1 MGLRGK
7 KKMADQFPRKR
18 IRNSQA
24 ADSRWRSEDQS
35 LVNQNLERI
44 LESTSYRL
52 AHADEALLES
62 AEMRGVRML
71 LEITK
76 PQQILDAEGI
86 SSTII
91 VFGGVNI
98 IERDDAEQRLA
109 RAQAALAAEPQNRRL
124 ERQLGRC
131 QTQVEFSRYYGAARE
146 FSRLVAQGHQNGE
159 HAHVVV
165 TGGGPGV
172 MEAANRGA
180 FDAGGRS
187 IGLSIK
193 LPGEPE
199 PNPYITPE
207 LCFQFNYFALRK
219 FHFVMRSAAAVLFP
233 GGFGT
238 LDELF
243 EVLTLRQTAI
253 KSPMPVILFGK
264 EFWSRLIDFSYLADC
279 GLIRDDHLELF
290 QFADTAEEAWHLI
303 QAFDAEHRQQD
314 EPKAGPADV
323 SPLAA

>member
-1 MGLRGK
+1 MALREK
-7 KKMADQFPRKR
+7 KKMADRFPRKQAL
-18 IRNSQA
+18 NSEV
-24 ADSRWRSEDQS
+24 ADLSWRSEDQS
-35 LVNQNLERI
+35 LVNRNLGQI
-44 LESTSYRL
+44 LESASYRL

-62 AEMRGVRML
+62 DDMRGVRML

-76 PQQILDAEGI
+76 PQQILDAEGVK
-86 SSTII
+86 STITI
-91 VFGGVNI
+91 FGGVNI
-98 IERDDAEQRLA
+98 IERGDAEERLA
-109 RAQAALAAEPQNRRL
+109 KVEAEVAVDPVNPGLQ
-124 ERQLGRC
+124 RQLRLC
-131 QTQVEFSRYYGAARE
+131 QNQLEFSCYYDAARE
-146 FSRLVAQGHQNGE
+146 FTRLVSQGQQNGD
-159 HAHVVV
+159 HSHVVV

-264 EFWSRLIDFSYLADC
+264 EFWSRLIDFDYLADC
-279 GLIRDDHLELF
+279 GLIRDEHLELF
-290 QFADTAEEAWHLI
+290 QFADTAEEAWSWI
-303 QAFDAEHRQQD
+303 QAFDAERD
-314 EPKAGPADV
+314 PTC
-323 SPLAA
+323 AAASDLPMAA

>member
-1 MGLRGK
+1 MS
-7 KKMADQFPRKR
+7 DQFPGKEA
-18 IRNSQA
+18 IGSGETGLG
-24 ADSRWRSEDQS
+24 WRSEDQA
-35 LVNQNLERI
+35 LVDHNLEMI
-44 LESTSYRL
+44 LRSSSYRL
-52 AHADEALLES
+52 AHSDESLLES
-62 AEMRGVRML
+62 EDMRGVRML

-76 PQQILDAEGI
+76 TQQVLDAEAVD
-86 SSTII
+86 STII
-91 VFGGVNI
+91 IFGGVNV
-98 IERDDAEQRLA
+98 IERSLAEKNL
-109 RAQAALAAEPQNRRL
+109 AQAEAAAFHDPLNRSL
-124 ERQLGRC
+124 QDQLRRSRS
-131 QTQVEFSRYYGAARE
+131 QLDFSRYYEAARE
-146 FSRLVAQGHQNGE
+146 FTRLVAQDQQKGRHS
-159 HAHVVV
+159 HVVV
-165 TGGGPGV
+165 TGGGPGI

-264 EFWSRLIDFSYLADC
+264 EFWSRLIDFDYLAEC
-279 GLIRDDHLELF
+279 GLIRDEHRDLF
-290 QFADTAEEAWHLI
+290 QFAETAQEAWNLI
-303 QAFDAEHRQQD
+303 QAFDAHACD
-314 EPKAGPADV
+314 ASATT
-323 SPLAA
+323 SSSMTL